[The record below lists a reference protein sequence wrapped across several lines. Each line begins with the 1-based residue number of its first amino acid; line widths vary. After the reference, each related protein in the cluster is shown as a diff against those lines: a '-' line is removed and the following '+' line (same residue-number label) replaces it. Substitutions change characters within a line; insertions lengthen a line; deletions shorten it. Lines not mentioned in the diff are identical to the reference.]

1 MSFETTQLKK
11 NSSIESTTLTNLQ
24 KEEVNSLINNKKAI
38 IIDLINQKGSNESEN
53 KNPLFCEKQ
62 TIISIPFYKDQN
74 SNIHLGF
81 INVERPVLNIDINTY
96 HLLLE
101 KAVAENNPKIL
112 SQESIFGDNLIEIPQ
127 KMDIEVN
134 KNIQQIGNTYSNP
147 SLIPTKVPIFALD
160 ISKSIQSLKAQELNE
175 LSNMEFIEINK
186 VNQMILNGEILDAM
200 SITAIKQ
207 LELFFSFPKNPRT
220 KS

>member
-1 MSFETTQLKK
+1 MSFETTPLKT

-134 KNIQQIGNTYSNP
+134 KNIQQI
-147 SLIPTKVPIFALD
+147 D
-160 ISKSIQSLKAQELNE
+160 
-175 LSNMEFIEINK
+175 NK
-186 VNQMILNGEILDAM
+186 
-200 SITAIKQ
+200 
-207 LELFFSFPKNPRT
+207 
-220 KS
+220 